1 VKLVSLLVASVGV
14 LALLL
19 GGIERALKT
28 FILDI
33 SPVSYLSVAATL
45 FLLALVL
52 IEYDRTYRVGK
63 KV

>member
-1 VKLVSLLVASVGV
+1 MKLLSLVISLIGV

-28 FILDI
+28 SILDI
-33 SPVSYLSVAATL
+33 APMSYLQLAATL

-52 IEYDRTYRVGK
+52 IAYDRTYGSK
-63 KV
+63 KA